1 VRRPRW
7 AELADVGRMMA
18 KVYLRG
24 PRPNAGRVL
33 TWLVAVGFMFMLAL
47 LKPFVRVWIDSESQ
61 PRHVAVVIVPRG
73 WLIVAALRFLVA
85 VAPYAVVGGVL
96 LALFPNGVTLT
107 VAVTPV
113 IVAIVALV
121 TFQWASQLPYGGHI
135 SSSGPRVTGA
145 DVQLLMGAS
154 TVAGGMQTVRD
165 YLLTHHG
172 GQRVTA
178 RVRDDRGAVL
188 YRKLGLRVVEPG
200 SGRMTGIIEPS
211 PMTYRAP

>member
-1 VRRPRW
+1 
-7 AELADVGRMMA
+7 MMA

-24 PRPNAGRVL
+24 PRPNTGRVL

-47 LKPFVRVWIDSESQ
+47 LKPFVRVWIDSGRR
-61 PRHVAVVIVPRG
+61 PRRVAVVIVSRG
-73 WLIVAALRFLVA
+73 WLIVAALRFLGA

-96 LALFPNGVTLT
+96 LALFPNVVTLT
-107 VAVTPV
+107 GAVTPV

-121 TFQWASQLPYGGHI
+121 TFQWASQLPYRGHI
-135 SSSGPRVTGA
+135 SSSGPRVPGA

-178 RVRDDRGAVL
+178 RARDVRSLAL
-188 YRKLGLRVVEPG
+188 YQALGLREVEPG
-200 SGRMTGIIEPS
+200 SGRMTGIIDSPS
-211 PMTYRAP
+211 DGMRFPGDEHRGT